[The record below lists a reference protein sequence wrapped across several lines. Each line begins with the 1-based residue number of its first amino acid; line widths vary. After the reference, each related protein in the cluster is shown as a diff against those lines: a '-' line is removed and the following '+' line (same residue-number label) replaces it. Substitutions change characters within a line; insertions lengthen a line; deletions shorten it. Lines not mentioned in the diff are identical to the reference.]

1 MSKTAGLEYLC
12 YKYIIKCILHERFLC
27 FLRCK
32 KWSKVIAL
40 FVSTFDTMFAKSWLD
55 PGRLSQFVREGRGG
69 GRPISGGTSTTISQA
84 LYEKDEETGDEPT
97 PFANTAWF
105 KSSQMTFG
113 VGDASRAY
121 FSFLFAGR
129 VGGVHRFL
137 HRGKFCCGHHLWFY
151 HWEDWKPSR
160 KRSL

>member
-1 MSKTAGLEYLC
+1 MSGE
-12 YKYIIKCILHERFLC
+12 
-27 FLRCK
+27 
-32 KWSKVIAL
+32 
-40 FVSTFDTMFAKSWLD
+40 
-55 PGRLSQFVREGRGG
+55 
-69 GRPISGGTSTTISQA
+69 TSTTISQA

-121 FSFLFAGR
+121 FSFFFAVRVRGEKEFTGSYTEVNSVVATIFDSIIEKIGR
-129 VGGVHRFL
+129 
-137 HRGKFCCGHHLWFY
+137 
-151 HWEDWKPSR
+151 SR